1 MVKVDL
7 GGCVN
12 TMERLGSMVGLDIMG
27 MMDMG
32 CISRNLM
39 SLKYFAVHG

>member
-1 MVKVDL
+1 
-7 GGCVN
+7 
-12 TMERLGSMVGLDIMG
+12 MVGLDIMG

-39 SLKYFAVHG
+39 SLKILAVDG